1 MAHCAKNLAGIE
13 SIVCAPV
20 TYSPAISSES
30 GNLFDFLRR
39 RFLPELIRP
48 AANSELI
55 DALSRE
61 TMLLALEKPFC
72 MHALLACC
80 GAEIPTQDQKPR
92 QLARLHYTKA
102 VKALR
107 ENLNESNIQS
117 QWIVTTLTVMMLCIY
132 ERSKAHGSS
141 GVEIHLSGAARMIQ
155 LCAQAKS
162 NAFNLSDIEHA
173 MYRLVQ
179 ESFIFHVATSLPFQ
193 QGHLDQVEIEAALQL
208 AEDAADSHFQP
219 EDFFYANSP
228 VLGSPPQLFR
238 CIYMTYRLYKDSL
251 SKRLDTTLCQ
261 SLDRDLERW
270 SDHIAKLASRSSERS
285 DRELTDSG
293 SRIMPASNK
302 ENKWQISS
310 YAFLGQRLYIFGC
323 RILLHRMSPTE
334 GMSESAFETLM
345 TGAIEN
351 VRLLRPGSDYFAEY
365 YCWPLLTIGMN
376 LEHQADQEM
385 LMGQVRAFWMA
396 TNNGTMRR
404 LADILDVY
412 WKSTQHV

>member
-1 MAHCAKNLAGIE
+1 
-13 SIVCAPV
+13 
-20 TYSPAISSES
+20 
-30 GNLFDFLRR
+30 
-39 RFLPELIRP
+39 
-48 AANSELI
+48 
-55 DALSRE
+55 
-61 TMLLALEKPFC
+61 MLLALDKPFC

-92 QLARLHYTKA
+92 ELARLHYTEA

-107 ENLNESNIQS
+107 KNLNESNIQS

-155 LCAQAKS
+155 LCARTKS
-162 NAFNLSDIEHA
+162 NAFNLSDTEHA

-193 QGHLDQVEIEAALQL
+193 QGHLDQVEIETALQL
-208 AEDAADSHFQP
+208 AEDAAHSHFQP
-219 EDFFYANSP
+219 EDSFYANSP
-228 VLGSPPQLFR
+228 VLGFPPQLFR

-251 SKRLDTTLCQ
+251 SKRVDKTLCQ

-270 SDHIAKLASRSSERS
+270 SDHIAKLASGSCEGS
-285 DRELTDSG
+285 DRELENRS
-293 SRIMPASNK
+293 SSIMPISSK
-302 ENKWQISS
+302 GKHLQMSS
-310 YAFLGQRLYIFGC
+310 YAFLGQRLYVSGC
-323 RILLHRMSPTE
+323 RILLHRMSPAE
-334 GMSESAFETLM
+334 GMSESAFEALM
-345 TGAIEN
+345 SGAIEDL
-351 VRLLRPGSDYFAEY
+351 RLLQPGSDYFAEY

-376 LEHQADQEM
+376 LEHRADREM
-385 LMGQVRAFWMA
+385 LMSQVRAFWVA

-412 WKSTQHV
+412 WKSIQNV